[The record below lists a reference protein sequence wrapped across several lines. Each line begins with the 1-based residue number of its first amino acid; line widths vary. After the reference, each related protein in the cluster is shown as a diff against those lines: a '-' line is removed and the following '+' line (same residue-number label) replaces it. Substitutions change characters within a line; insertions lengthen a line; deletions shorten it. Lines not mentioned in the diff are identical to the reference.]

1 MANTFEEI
9 KTKVRIQLKL
19 FKLAE
24 KDFTREHYSETRKVK
39 QKNIYS
45 APNRNF
51 NKKRYAL

>member
-1 MANTFEEI
+1 MTYTFEEI

-39 QKNIYS
+39 
-45 APNRNF
+45 
-51 NKKRYAL
+51 

>member
-24 KDFTREHYSETRKVK
+24 KDCTREHYSETRKVK
-39 QKNIYS
+39 
-45 APNRNF
+45 
-51 NKKRYAL
+51 